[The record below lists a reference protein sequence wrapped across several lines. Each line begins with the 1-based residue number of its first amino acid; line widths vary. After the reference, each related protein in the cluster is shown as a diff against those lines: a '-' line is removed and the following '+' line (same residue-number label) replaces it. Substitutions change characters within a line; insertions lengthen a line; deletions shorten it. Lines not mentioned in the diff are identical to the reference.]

1 MEVTMPELACK
12 PALSVLLLSLSLA
25 PALSCG
31 GDADS
36 ASGFAAAYCD
46 LIKPCCAMANLR
58 TDGQQCQLLFGAFGG
73 QASYNKEAGETCL
86 AEARAAAG
94 RPDFCQNLDSSEPS
108 ACDRVFGSTGKKQPG
123 ETCTDDDECAPS
135 SEGEVQCE
143 SNFGTGGAEVRK
155 CQLVVKGK
163 EGDKPCVGT
172 KEGNFTSGNVNLDD
186 VPAKGYL
193 CHVSD
198 GLRCDSTTDTCVK
211 LKVTGE
217 ACQGNNDCVRTAY
230 CEGAMDRCTD
240 RKAIG
245 AACTPSFSNDECV
258 AGGWCKAPANMCAAQ
273 VADGAACTEDDECKS
288 GNCLNGK
295 CDKGGLGDIGLA
307 FICGAN

>member
-1 MEVTMPELACK
+1 MPELACK
-12 PALSVLLLSLSLA
+12 PALSVLLLSLGLA

-86 AEARAAAG
+86 AEARAAAS
-94 RPDFCQNLDSSEPS
+94 RPDFCQNIESSEPS
-108 ACDRVFGSTGKKQPG
+108 ACDQVFGSTGKKQPG
-123 ETCTDDDECAPS
+123 EACSDDDECAPS
-135 SEGEVQCE
+135 SEGSVQCE

-155 CQLVVKGK
+155 CQVVVKGK

-217 ACQGNNDCVRTAY
+217 ACQGNSDCVRTAY
-230 CEGAMDRCTD
+230 CEGTMDKCTD